1 MATAYAA
8 LVSLLNNLDLI
19 QNHPR
24 HSFSFHNNQIT
35 SLREIIIFLIDFMQT
50 NSYSHGGSK
59 EIEAAEI
66 LEAQIAC
73 AAHAAED
80 IIESHVVDQIRG
92 GDENTSSSFPLDLQN
107 VIDDMDVVKRN
118 AIKVQKVQSRVR
130 AEQPPTSS
138 STPQPSEKKSD
149 SMVGFDEVLRRLMEL
164 LVGEASSR
172 RVVVP
177 VVGTGG
183 IGKTTLARNAYENP
197 LIVQHFDVRLWA
209 TISQQHVVGNVFKQ
223 LLSCLRKFSSGT
235 VDELGLYKILCGRRY
250 LIVLDDMWSVE
261 VWDKI
266 KFFFPDT
273 SEGSR
278 ILVTTRQSDVADY
291 LGSLKSGLEMKILD
305 EGKSWELFCQKAFV
319 EQGCTCPPHLE
330 EIGKNIVIKCKGL
343 PLAIVVV
350 GGYLGKSSR
359 MQEYWE
365 NVANHMGTIFNLA
378 KNEQLFNILSLSYS
392 HLPVHLKPCFLY
404 IGTFKEDQVI
414 PIQHLIRLWIAEGF
428 LKPNSDQILE
438 EIAEGYLKELSVRN
452 LITVYRKGSLE
463 KITNCSIHDVLREL
477 CLKIAEKEKFFC
489 VVRSSRAIRT
499 TERRVV
505 IDERI
510 QEEMHDDG
518 PRSSS
523 SPLVRS
529 LTWEMSDELPP
540 LDMKL
545 LRVLNK
551 VDGEAL
557 VNEVDE
563 GSFLK
568 AHFHLVNLRYFSCL
582 RVKILYDNIRYFR
595 LPSSISHLWNLQTL
609 ILKGFYMPFIAPNDI
624 WEMLQLRYIELDG
637 ICLPHPLPSKRLN
650 FEDNMVLQNLH
661 TLLGVDDFKL
671 SEEVYRRIPNVKE
684 LRVQFHDFEREYD
697 HEASSYHKFE
707 CFHKLESLT
716 CLFGSDSNWHDFALS
731 LEFPS
736 LLKSLFLTNSRL
748 HWEELTTMAGSL
760 PNLETL
766 KLHENSVV
774 GSKWSPIEGK
784 FLGLKFLTISSCDD
798 LTCLEAEKAHFPVLE
813 YLFLQGLS
821 KLDEIP
827 SGIGEIA
834 TFRRIDLHRCNVCL
848 AISAMEMLVE
858 QEEEYG
864 NEDLRLDVHF
874 WGDGKKLD
882 NFKKEVHEKGLR
894 NNNLRLHLY

>member
-149 SMVGFDEVLRRLMEL
+149 SMVGFDEVLLRLKAL
-164 LVGEASSR
+164 LIGEASSR
-172 RVVVP
+172 RVIVP

-235 VDELGLYKILCGRRY
+235 VDELGLYQILCGRRY

-273 SEGSR
+273 CEGSR
-278 ILVTTRQSDVADY
+278 ILVTTRQSDVAGY
-291 LGSLKSGLEMKILD
+291 LGSLDSGLEMKILD

-319 EQGCTCPPHLE
+319 EQGCACPPHLE
-330 EIGKNIVIKCKGL
+330 EIGKNIVAKCKGL

-428 LKPNSDQILE
+428 LKPNSDQTLE
-438 EIAEGYLKELSVRN
+438 EIAEGYLKDLSVRN

-499 TERRVV
+499 AERRVV

-510 QEEMHDDG
+510 REEMHDDG

-523 SPLVRS
+523 ASLLRS
-529 LTWEMSDELPP
+529 LTWERGDELPP

-650 FEDNMVLQNLH
+650 FEDDMVLQNLH

-671 SEEVYRRIPNVKE
+671 DEEVCRRIPNVKE
-684 LRVQFHDFEREYD
+684 LRVQYHHFERVCD
-697 HEASSYHKFE
+697 HEASSYYKFE
-707 CFHKLESLT
+707 RFHKLESLT
-716 CLFGSDSNWHDFALS
+716 CLFASNSNWHDFALR
-731 LEFPS
+731 LKFPS
-736 LLKSLFLTNSRL
+736 SLKSLVLTNSRL
-748 HWEELTTMAGSL
+748 QWGELTTVVGSL

-766 KLHENSVV
+766 NLHVNSVV

-798 LTCLEAEKAHFPVLE
+798 LTCWEAEKAHFPVLE
-813 YLFLQGLS
+813 CLFLEGLS
-821 KLDEIP
+821 TLVEIP

-834 TFRRIDLHRCNVCL
+834 TFQRIDLHRCNVCL

-874 WGDGKKLD
+874 WGDGEKLD

-894 NNNLRLHLY
+894 NNNLRLYLY